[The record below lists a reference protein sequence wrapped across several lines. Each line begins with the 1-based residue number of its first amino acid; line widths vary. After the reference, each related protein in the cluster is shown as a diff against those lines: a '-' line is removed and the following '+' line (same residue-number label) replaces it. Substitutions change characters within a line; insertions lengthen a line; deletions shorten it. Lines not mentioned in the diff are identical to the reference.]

1 MAKKKKKK
9 NKNISNLKYVANI
22 VLSLTVFLFIVSA
35 SYWWSGL
42 KEETSIELKFSETTI
57 LEIDTYR
64 SLVSEVMQDN
74 TKQDKISEITK
85 KIEDHPYVKAARVS
99 KHYPSQIKI
108 EIMERVP
115 IAIVNKDPMVLL
127 DQSGFVLP
135 DLGNLSN
142 HILPVMSNFNSDEEF
157 YPHGKQA
164 LSVNIIEC
172 ISLLSQLK
180 EHYDGLYDNLSEI
193 KMSASNEIELILA
206 DQPTHIFLGNQD
218 IDSRINILK
227 EFEKE
232 LRPRSISGYSY
243 LDIRYNNQ
251 VIAKR
256 RIS

>member
-1 MAKKKKKK
+1 
-9 NKNISNLKYVANI
+9 
-22 VLSLTVFLFIVSA
+22 
-35 SYWWSGL
+35 
-42 KEETSIELKFSETTI
+42 
-57 LEIDTYR
+57 
-64 SLVSEVMQDN
+64 MQDS
-74 TKQDKISEITK
+74 TKQDKIHEITK
-85 KIEDHPYVKAARVS
+85 RIEEHPYVKAARVS
-99 KHYPSQIKI
+99 KHYPSQIRI
-108 EIMERVP
+108 EIMEREP

-127 DQSGFVLP
+127 DESGFVLP
-135 DLGNLSN
+135 DLGNLNN

-157 YPHGKQA
+157 YPHGKKA

-180 EHYDGLYDNLSEI
+180 EQYDGLYDNLSEI

-232 LRPRSISGYSY
+232 LRPKSISGYSY

-256 RIS
+256 RHS

>member
-1 MAKKKKKK
+1 MAKKKKKD
-9 NKNISNLKYVANI
+9 NKRRNLKHVANI
-22 VLSLTVFLFIVSA
+22 TLSLSLLLSIVGG

-57 LEIDTYR
+57 LEISTYR

>member
-1 MAKKKKKK
+1 MAKKKKKD
-9 NKNISNLKYVANI
+9 NKRRNLKHVANI
-22 VLSLTVFLFIVSA
+22 TLSLSLLLSIVGG

-42 KEETSIELKFSETTI
+42 KEETRIELKFSETTI
-57 LEIDTYR
+57 LEIGTYR
-64 SLVSEVMQDN
+64 SLVSEVMQDS
-74 TKQDKISEITK
+74 TKQDKIREITK
-85 KIEDHPYVKAARVS
+85 RIEDHPYVKAARVS
-99 KHYPSQIKI
+99 KHYPSQIRI
-108 EIMERVP
+108 EIMEREP

-127 DQSGFVLP
+127 DENGFVLP
-135 DLGNLSN
+135 DLGNLNN
-142 HILPVMSNFNSDEEF
+142 HILPVMSNFNSDKEF
-157 YPHGKQA
+157 YPHGKKA

-180 EHYDGLYDNLSEI
+180 EQYDGLYDNLSEI

-232 LRPRSISGYSY
+232 LRPKSISGYSY

>member
-1 MAKKKKKK
+1 M
-9 NKNISNLKYVANI
+9 KYVANI
-22 VLSLTVFLFIVSA
+22 AFSLILFLFIVGA

-57 LEIDTYR
+57 LEIGTYK
-64 SLVSEVMQDN
+64 SLISEVMQDN
-74 TKQDKISEITK
+74 TKQDKIREITK
-85 KIEDHPYVKAARVS
+85 KIKDHPYVKVARVS

-108 EIMERVP
+108 EIMEREP

-135 DLGNLSN
+135 DLGNLNN

-157 YPHGKQA
+157 YPHGKKA

-180 EHYDGLYDNLSEI
+180 EEYDGLYDNLSEI

-232 LRPRSISGYSY
+232 LRPKSISRYSY

-251 VIAKR
+251 VIAKKR
-256 RIS
+256 HS

>member
-1 MAKKKKKK
+1 MARKKKKSK
-9 NKNISNLKYVANI
+9 NSRNLKHLANI
-22 VLSLTVFLFIVSA
+22 ALSLTLFLFIVGA

-42 KEETSIELKFSETTI
+42 KEETSIKLKFSETTI
-57 LEIDTYR
+57 LEIGVYR
-64 SLVSEVMQDN
+64 SLVSEVMQDS
-74 TKQDKISEITK
+74 TKQDKIHEITK
-85 KIEDHPYVKAARVS
+85 RIEDHPYVKAARVS
-99 KHYPSQIKI
+99 RHYPSQIRI
-108 EIMERVP
+108 EIMEREP

-127 DQSGFVLP
+127 DKSGFVLP
-135 DLGNLSN
+135 DLGNLNN

-157 YPHGKQA
+157 YPHGKKA

-180 EHYDGLYDNLSEI
+180 EEYDGLYDNLSEI

-218 IDSRINILK
+218 IHSRINILK

-232 LRPRSISGYSY
+232 LRPKSISAYSY

-251 VIAKR
+251 VIAKGR
-256 RIS
+256 HS

>member
-1 MAKKKKKK
+1 MAKKKKKD
-9 NKNISNLKYVANI
+9 NKRRNLKHVANI
-22 VLSLTVFLFIVSA
+22 TLSLSLLLSIVGG

-42 KEETSIELKFSETTI
+42 KEETRIELKFSETTI
-57 LEIDTYR
+57 LEIGTYR

-251 VIAKR
+251 IIAKR
-256 RIS
+256 RHS

>member
-1 MAKKKKKK
+1 MAKKKKK
-9 NKNISNLKYVANI
+9 NKNISNLKHLANI
-22 VLSLTVFLFIVSA
+22 VLSLTVFLFIVGA

-57 LEIDTYR
+57 LEIGTYR
-64 SLVSEVMQDN
+64 SLVSEVMQDS
-74 TKQDKISEITK
+74 TKQDKIREITK
-85 KIEDHPYVKAARVS
+85 KIKDHPYVKVARVS

-142 HILPVMSNFNSDEEF
+142 HILPVMSNFNSDKEF
-157 YPHGKQA
+157 YPHGKKA

-172 ISLLSQLK
+172 ISFLSQLK
-180 EHYDGLYDNLSEI
+180 EHYDGLYNNLSEI

-232 LRPRSISGYSY
+232 LRPKSISGYSY

-256 RIS
+256 RHS

>member
-1 MAKKKKKK
+1 MAKKKKK
-9 NKNISNLKYVANI
+9 NKISRKLKYVANI
-22 VLSLTVFLFIVSA
+22 ALSLILFLFIVGA

-57 LEIDTYR
+57 LEIGTYR
-64 SLVSEVMQDN
+64 SLVSEVMQDS
-74 TKQDKISEITK
+74 TKQDKIREITK

-142 HILPVMSNFNSDEEF
+142 HILPVMSNFNSDKEF
-157 YPHGKQA
+157 YPHGKKA

-172 ISLLSQLK
+172 ISLLAQLK
-180 EHYDGLYDNLSEI
+180 EQYDGLYDNLSEI

-218 IDSRINILK
+218 INSRINILK

-256 RIS
+256 RHS

>member
-1 MAKKKKKK
+1 MAKKKKR
-9 NKNISNLKYVANI
+9 NKSSSKLKHLANI
-22 VLSLTVFLFIVSA
+22 ALSLTLFLFIIGA

-42 KEETSIELKFSETTI
+42 KEEVSIELKFSETTI
-57 LEIDTYR
+57 LEIGTYR
-64 SLVSEVMQDN
+64 SLVSEVMQDS
-74 TKQDKISEITK
+74 TKQDKIREITK
-85 KIEDHPYVKAARVS
+85 RIEDHPYVKAARVS
-99 KHYPSQIKI
+99 KHYPSQIRI
-108 EIMERVP
+108 EIMEREP

-127 DQSGFVLP
+127 DENGFVLP
-135 DLGNLSN
+135 DLGNLNN

-157 YPHGKQA
+157 YPHGKKA

-180 EHYDGLYDNLSEI
+180 EDYDGLYDNLSEI

-232 LRPRSISGYSY
+232 LRPKSISRYSY

-256 RIS
+256 RHS

>member
-1 MAKKKKKK
+1 MAKKKKK
-9 NKNISNLKYVANI
+9 NKNNRNLKHVANI
-22 VLSLTVFLFIVSA
+22 ALLFTLFLFIVGV

-57 LEIDTYR
+57 LEIGTYR
-64 SLVSEVMQDN
+64 SLVSEVMQDS
-74 TKQDKISEITK
+74 TKQDKILEITK
-85 KIEDHPYVKAARVS
+85 RIEDHPYVKAARVS
-99 KHYPSQIKI
+99 KHYPSQIRI
-108 EIMERVP
+108 EIMEREP

-135 DLGNLSN
+135 DLGNLNN

-157 YPHGKQA
+157 YPHGKKA

-180 EHYDGLYDNLSEI
+180 EQYDGLYDNLSEI

-206 DQPTHIFLGNQD
+206 DQPTHIFLGNKD

-232 LRPRSISGYSY
+232 LRPKSISGYSY